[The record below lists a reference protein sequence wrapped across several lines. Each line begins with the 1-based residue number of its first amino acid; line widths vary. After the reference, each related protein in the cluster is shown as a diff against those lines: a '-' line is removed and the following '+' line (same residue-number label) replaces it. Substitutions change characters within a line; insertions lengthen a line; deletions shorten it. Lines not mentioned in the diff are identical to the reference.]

1 MKHMRNVPLKTLS
14 ELQADIELPNE
25 SLISLFRKAVKD
37 NRGKP
42 LTYFKGKFKT
52 YGLIEEEVNRLS
64 NSLRN
69 LGIRKGDRIS
79 VLLPNSP
86 QFITTFFA
94 AQALGAIFTALNP
107 MYSSH
112 EIIDLLKDSKPKVLI
127 TLDLFIEKIKEIKN
141 SIDIEHTIITS
152 VAEELPISRKIL
164 YKTITVLKE
173 KTLGESILYKNL
185 LENGENSN
193 IDAPIDPYEDIA
205 ILQYTGGTTGEPKG
219 AMLTHLNLISQVFAI
234 SQWKKGLEKLPDTQ
248 YKVAGFLPYSHIFGL
263 TSSFLWPIKEGATI
277 YLVPDPRK
285 LEETMKII
293 DKYKIHFL
301 NFVPIFFQKI
311 ATHKKLSKYDFS
323 SLYLCISGGES
334 LPAETVEIFE
344 RKTKSLLIEGYGLT
358 EASPVTHINPPNKS
372 KRKIGSIGITIPN
385 TFAKIVDIDTG
396 EEITKINQPG
406 ELWIKGPG
414 VMKGYWRNKE
424 ATEDGL
430 IDGWL
435 RTGDIAVM
443 NDDGYFKIIDRLKDV
458 IIVSGFK
465 VWPNEVEKVLTMH
478 PSILEAVVVP
488 YQTGTNTK
496 IKAILVKKDG
506 FNEPCLEDIR
516 RHCRKYLAPYKIPKI
531 IEYRDILPR
540 SHIGKILRRELK
552 KAV

>member
-1 MKHMRNVPLKTLS
+1 M
-14 ELQADIELPNE
+14 
-25 SLISLFRKAVKD
+25 
-37 NRGKP
+37 
-42 LTYFKGKFKT
+42 
-52 YGLIEEEVNRLS
+52 
-64 NSLRN
+64 
-69 LGIRKGDRIS
+69 
-79 VLLPNSP
+79 
-86 QFITTFFA
+86 
-94 AQALGAIFTALNP
+94 
-107 MYSSH
+107 
-112 EIIDLLKDSKPKVLI
+112 
-127 TLDLFIEKIKEIKN
+127 
-141 SIDIEHTIITS
+141 
-152 VAEELPISRKIL
+152 
-164 YKTITVLKE
+164 
-173 KTLGESILYKNL
+173 
-185 LENGENSN
+185 
-193 IDAPIDPYEDIA
+193 
-205 ILQYTGGTTGEPKG
+205 
-219 AMLTHLNLISQVFAI
+219 
-234 SQWKKGLEKLPDTQ
+234 
-248 YKVAGFLPYSHIFGL
+248 
-263 TSSFLWPIKEGATI
+263 
-277 YLVPDPRK
+277 
-285 LEETMKII
+285 
-293 DKYKIHFL
+293 
-301 NFVPIFFQKI
+301 
-311 ATHKKLSKYDFS
+311 
-323 SLYLCISGGES
+323 
-334 LPAETVEIFE
+334 
-344 RKTKSLLIEGYGLT
+344 
-358 EASPVTHINPPNKS
+358 
-372 KRKIGSIGITIPN
+372 
-385 TFAKIVDIDTG
+385 DIDTG

-516 RHCRKYLAPYKIPKI
+516 KHCRKYLAPYKIPKI